1 MVDQDARSRMAFLDL
16 RIFSCLKINFTLSFY
31 AMSKKIS
38 IAIISA
44 LLVFL
49 VFPAYGARIK
59 DIASLS
65 GVRSNSLIGYGLI
78 TGLSGTGD
86 DMKKSVF
93 TLQAVYNLMIRNG
106 ITVDPENLKNIKLKN
121 VAAVMVTADLPPFA
135 KPGSTIDVQ
144 VSSIGDAKS
153 LSGGTLILT
162 PLKGAD
168 GNVYAVAQ
176 GALTNGAFAFGGKA
190 AEVQKNHPTVGRVP
204 NGATIEDTV
213 PVDLG
218 VTGHLSYQ
226 LDNADF
232 TTASN
237 ISQAVNQLYGPDTA
251 FPTDSGSVTI
261 SVPKIFQDHMVQFIS
276 TIESIEV
283 DADSVARV
291 VVNER
296 TGTVVM
302 GKNVTLSTVAV
313 SHGNLSLIIDERADV
328 VQPNPFA
335 LGQTVETPRTDITL
349 VEDEGQLTVLE
360 MKEDVTIGD
369 VVSAL
374 NAIGATP
381 RDLIAI
387 LQAIKASGSMQ
398 GDLITL

>member
-1 MVDQDARSRMAFLDL
+1 M
-16 RIFSCLKINFTLSFY
+16 LKKNY
-31 AMSKKIS
+31 
-38 IAIISA
+38 IAIIVS
-44 LLVFL
+44 LLIFL
-49 VFPAYGARIK
+49 VLPAQAARIK
-59 DIASLS
+59 DIASLT

-78 TGLSGTGD
+78 TGLNGTGD

-93 TLQAVYNLMIRNG
+93 TLQAIYNLMIRNG
-106 ITVDPENLKNIKLKN
+106 ITVDPDNLRNIKLKN
-121 VAAVMVTADLPPFA
+121 VAAVMVTADLPAFA

-153 LSGGTLILT
+153 ISGGTLIMT

-176 GALTNGAFAFGGKA
+176 GPLTNGAFAYGGKA
-190 AEVQKNHPTVGRVP
+190 AKVQKNHPTAGRIA
-204 NGATIEDTV
+204 NGATIENTV

-218 VTGHLSYQ
+218 IAGQLNYQ

-251 FPTDSGSVTI
+251 FPTDSGSVAI
-261 SVPKIFQDHMVQFIS
+261 SVPQIFQDHMVQFIS
-276 TIESIEV
+276 SIETIEV
-283 DADSVARV
+283 DIDSVARV

-313 SHGNLSLIIDERADV
+313 SHGNLSLVIDERADV

-335 LGQTVETPRTDITL
+335 FGQTVETPRTDITL
-349 VEDEGQLTVLE
+349 VEEEGQLTVLN
-360 MKEDVTIGD
+360 MKEDVNIGD

-398 GDLITL
+398 GDLIIL

>member
-1 MVDQDARSRMAFLDL
+1 M
-16 RIFSCLKINFTLSFY
+16 I
-31 AMSKKIS
+31 KKKY
-38 IAIISA
+38 IAVIVSLLI
-44 LLVFL
+44 LLVL
-49 VFPAYGARIK
+49 PAQAARIK
-59 DIASLS
+59 DIASLT

-78 TGLSGTGD
+78 TGLNGTGD

-93 TLQAVYNLMIRNG
+93 TLQAIYNLMIRNG
-106 ITVDPENLKNIKLKN
+106 ITVNPDNMRNIKLKN
-121 VAAVMVTADLPPFA
+121 VAAVMVIADLPPFA

-153 LSGGTLILT
+153 ISGGTLIMT

-176 GALTNGAFAFGGKA
+176 GPLTNGAFSYGGKA
-190 AEVQKNHPTVGRVP
+190 AKVQKNHPTAGRIA
-204 NGATIEDTV
+204 NGATIENTV

-218 VTGHLSYQ
+218 VAGQLNYQ

-251 FPTDSGSVTI
+251 FPTDSGSVAI
-261 SVPKIFQDHMVQFIS
+261 SVPQIFQDHMVQFIS
-276 TIESIEV
+276 SIETIEV

-335 LGQTVETPRTDITL
+335 FGQTVETPRTDISL
-349 VEDEGQLTVLE
+349 VEEEGQLTVLN
-360 MKEDVTIGD
+360 MKKDVNIGD

-398 GDLITL
+398 GELVIL

>member
-1 MVDQDARSRMAFLDL
+1 MM
-16 RIFSCLKINFTLSFY
+16 SFY
-31 AMSKKIS
+31 VMSRKIYIAMIC
-38 IAIISA
+38 A
-44 LLVFL
+44 LLIL
-49 VFPAYGARIK
+49 MALPAHGARIK
-59 DIASLS
+59 DIARLS

-78 TGLSGTGD
+78 TGLNGTGD

-93 TLQAVYNLMIRNG
+93 TLQAIYNLMIRNG
-106 ITVDPENLKNIKLKN
+106 ITVDPDNLRNIKLKN

-144 VSSIGDAKS
+144 VSSIGDCKS
-153 LSGGTLILT
+153 LSGGTLIMT

-176 GALTNGAFAFGGKA
+176 GPLTNGAFAFGGKA
-190 AEVQKNHPTVGRVP
+190 AKVQKNHPTAGRIA
-204 NGATIEDTV
+204 NGAIIENTV

-218 VTGHLSYQ
+218 VAGQLNYQ

-232 TTASN
+232 TTATN

-251 FPTDSGSVTI
+251 FPTDSGSVAI

-276 TIESIEV
+276 AIESIEV

-313 SHGNLSLIIDERADV
+313 SHGNLSLVIDERTDV

-335 LGQTVETPRTDITL
+335 LGQTVETARTDITL
-349 VEDEGQLTVLE
+349 AEDEGQLTVLE
-360 MKEDVTIGD
+360 MQEDVNIGD

-398 GDLITL
+398 GDLVIL

>member
-1 MVDQDARSRMAFLDL
+1 MHYTDMNRTMIKKTGLIWL
-16 RIFSCLKINFTLSFY
+16 ILIIFS
-31 AMSKKIS
+31 
-38 IAIISA
+38 A
-44 LLVFL
+44 LPLQ
-49 VFPAYGARIK
+49 AARIK
-59 DIASLS
+59 DIAKLS

-78 TGLSGTGD
+78 TGLNGTGD

-106 ITVDPENLKNIKLKN
+106 ITVNPSELSSIKLKN

-153 LSGGTLILT
+153 ISGGTLLMT

-176 GALTNGAFAFGGKA
+176 GALTNGAFAYGGKA
-190 AEVQKNHPTVGRVP
+190 AKVQKNHPTVGRIA
-204 NGATIEDTV
+204 NGATIENIV

-218 VTGHLSYQ
+218 ATGLLHYQ

-232 TTASN
+232 TTATN
-237 ISQAVNQLYGPDTA
+237 ISRAVNQFYGPDTA
-251 FPTDSGSVTI
+251 FPTDSGSVAITI
-261 SVPKIFQDHMVQFIS
+261 PAMFQDRIVQFVS
-276 TIESIEV
+276 AIESIEV
-283 DADSVARV
+283 EADSTARV

-335 LGQTVETPRTDITL
+335 LGQTVETPRTDIEL
-349 VEDEGQLTVLE
+349 VEEESEITVLN
-360 MKEDVTIGD
+360 MDEDVNIGD
-369 VVSAL
+369 VVTAL

-387 LQAIKASGSMQ
+387 LQAIKAAGSMQ
-398 GDLITL
+398 GDLIIL

>member
-1 MVDQDARSRMAFLDL
+1 MIKNKHF
-16 RIFSCLKINFTLSFY
+16 F
-31 AMSKKIS
+31 
-38 IAIISA
+38 IIVS

-49 VFPAYGARIK
+49 VLPAQAARIK
-59 DIASLS
+59 DIAKLS

-78 TGLSGTGD
+78 TGLNGTGD
-86 DMKKSVF
+86 DMKKSIF

-106 ITVDPENLKNIKLKN
+106 ITVNPSELRNIKLKN

-153 LSGGTLILT
+153 ISGGTLIMT

-168 GNVYAVAQ
+168 GNIYAVAQ
-176 GALTNGAFAFGGKA
+176 GPLTNGSFAYGGKA
-190 AEVQKNHPTVGRVP
+190 ATVQKNHPTVGRIA
-204 NGATIEDTV
+204 NGATIENTV

-218 VTGHLSYQ
+218 IAGQLNYQ

-237 ISQAVNQLYGPDTA
+237 ISQAVNRIYGPQTA
-251 FPTDSGSVTI
+251 FPTDSGSVAI
-261 SVPKIFQDHMVQFIS
+261 SIPKMFQDHVVQFVS
-276 TIESIEV
+276 AIETIEV

-296 TGTVVM
+296 TGTIVM

-335 LGQTVETPRTDITL
+335 SGQTVETPRTDITL
-349 VEDEGQLTVLE
+349 VEEEGQLTVLN
-360 MKEDVTIGD
+360 MKKDVNIGD
-369 VVSAL
+369 VVTAL

-398 GDLITL
+398 GDLIVL

>member
-1 MVDQDARSRMAFLDL
+1 M
-16 RIFSCLKINFTLSFY
+16 I
-31 AMSKKIS
+31 KKKY
-38 IAIISA
+38 IAVIVSLLI
-44 LLVFL
+44 LLVL
-49 VFPAYGARIK
+49 PAQAARIK
-59 DIASLS
+59 DIASLT

-78 TGLSGTGD
+78 TGLNGTGD

-93 TLQAVYNLMIRNG
+93 TLQAIYNLMIRNG
-106 ITVDPENLKNIKLKN
+106 ITVDPDNMRNIKLKN
-121 VAAVMVTADLPPFA
+121 VAAVMVIADLPPFA

-153 LSGGTLILT
+153 ISGGTLIMT

-176 GALTNGAFAFGGKA
+176 GPLTNGAFSYGGKA
-190 AEVQKNHPTVGRVP
+190 AKVQKNHPTAGRIA
-204 NGATIEDTV
+204 NGATIENTV

-218 VTGHLSYQ
+218 VAGQLNYQ

-251 FPTDSGSVTI
+251 FPTDSGSVAI
-261 SVPKIFQDHMVQFIS
+261 SVPQIFQDHMVQFIS
-276 TIESIEV
+276 SIETIEV

-335 LGQTVETPRTDITL
+335 FGQTVETPRTDISL
-349 VEDEGQLTVLE
+349 VEEEGQLTVLN
-360 MKEDVTIGD
+360 MKKDVNIGD

-398 GDLITL
+398 GELVIL